1 MISEVW
7 KQINGYEDYLI
18 SNFGNVYSLK
28 TDKYLKPQL
37 NRHGYY
43 HVALN
48 RKILRVH
55 RIVAENFIPNFLN
68 LPCVDHIDQNKINN
82 NLNNLRWVNKSMN
95 GFNRPYQKNNK
106 LKIKNI
112 SFDKNR
118 NKYVFSKTINGKLHA
133 KRFNTLDEAIKYKTL
148 MI

>member
-1 MISEVW
+1 M
-7 KQINGYEDYLI
+7 
-18 SNFGNVYSLK
+18 
-28 TDKYLKPQL
+28 
-37 NRHGYY
+37 
-43 HVALN
+43 
-48 RKILRVH
+48 
-55 RIVAENFIPNFLN
+55 
-68 LPCVDHIDQNKINN
+68 DHIDQNKINN